1 MSDLVRVYV
10 GLGSNLGNPAEN
22 ISSAISQLEKMPLV
36 TSLVCSSL
44 YRSEPVGFEDQP
56 DFVNA
61 VCSMKSGMQSD
72 KLLQFLQQIEQ
83 EAGRQRDN
91 VRWGPRT
98 LDLDLLLY
106 GDLAIST
113 PTLVIPHPRMHE
125 RAFVLY
131 PLQEISPDLVIPGA
145 GAVAELA
152 DRCAEQKCVRMT
164 EQIKST

>member
-1 MSDLVRVYV
+1 
-10 GLGSNLGNPAEN
+10 
-22 ISSAISQLEKMPLV
+22 
-36 TSLVCSSL
+36 
-44 YRSEPVGFEDQP
+44 
-56 DFVNA
+56 
-61 VCSMKSGMQSD
+61 
-72 KLLQFLQQIEQ
+72 
-83 EAGRQRDN
+83 

-152 DRCAEQKCVRMT
+152 GRCAEQKCVRMT
-164 EQIKST
+164 EQIKSI